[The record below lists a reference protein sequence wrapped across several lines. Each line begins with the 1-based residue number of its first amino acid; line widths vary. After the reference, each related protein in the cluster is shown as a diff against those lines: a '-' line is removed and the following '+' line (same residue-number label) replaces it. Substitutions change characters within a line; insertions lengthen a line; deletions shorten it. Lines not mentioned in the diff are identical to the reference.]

1 MTSVEEVLDAH
12 RPRNIAHELS
22 GWGDKAY
29 ADSTVQCEC
38 QEPDAPFMSQEAWVM
53 HMVVALAALPPNTQI
68 DEIDERTILIKD
80 HRVPRLQGV
89 WIRAAGGADD

>member
-12 RPRNIAHELS
+12 RPRNMSHHLGRFANLS
-22 GWGDKAY
+22 DSY
-29 ADSTVQCEC
+29 STVQCEC
-38 QEPDAPFMSQEAWVM
+38 QEPDAGFMTQEAWVM
-53 HMVVALAALPPNTQI
+53 HMVVALAALPPSTQI

-89 WIRAAGGADD
+89 WVRASGATDD